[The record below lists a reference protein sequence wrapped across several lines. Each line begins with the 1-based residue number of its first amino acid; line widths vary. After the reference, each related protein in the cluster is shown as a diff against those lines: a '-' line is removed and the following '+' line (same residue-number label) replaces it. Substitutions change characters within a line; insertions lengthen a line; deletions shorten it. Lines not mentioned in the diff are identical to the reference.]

1 MDFIDYTL
9 NWCKGE
15 IFEGRML
22 ALFGVIVLIIAML
35 YWAFGNTSFAKAMI
49 IPFLVLGCFYTSG
62 GLGVVYT
69 NKQRIVSFEKQFNT
83 DEAGFVEAEKE
94 RIEFY
99 LRRYPAIMWGM
110 AATILVGLCCFLL
123 WSGPYGRAV
132 GLALILFGFSTLFLD
147 HFSEER
153 AKNYHHVIVNNGPD
167 KGVEI

>member
-22 ALFGVIVLIIAML
+22 ALFGVIVLIVAVL
-35 YWAFGNTSFAKAMI
+35 YWVFGNTSFAKAMI
-49 IPFLVLGCFYTSG
+49 IPFLVLGFFCASG
-62 GLGVVYT
+62 GMGVVYT
-69 NKQRIVSFEKQFNT
+69 NQQRIVTFEKQFHT
-83 DEAGFVEAEKE
+83 DEAGFIKAEQE
-94 RIEFY
+94 RIESF
-99 LRRYPAIMWGM
+99 LKRYPATMWGM

-123 WSGPYGRAV
+123 WAGPYGRAV
-132 GLALILFGFSTLFLD
+132 GLAIILFGFSTLFLD

-153 AKNYHHVIVNNGPD
+153 ARNYLHVIVNYLPG